1 MSVSFPGRAQI
12 KLSITGRVYGNYM
25 FVNMLEKCALVSSS
39 MCSEK
44 QFCSEITFQMDEGD
58 PHQITDTGNILMLP
72 VLIRARKSPDGRRHN
87 QQSKVESM
95 NDAVFLFIK
104 SSLLFSLLCCYS

>member
-1 MSVSFPGRAQI
+1 MLPALKQPRTVCQLPGRAQI

-25 FVNMLEKCALVSSS
+25 FVNMLEKCALGSSS

-58 PHQITDTGNILMLP
+58 PHQITDTRGILTLP
-72 VLIRARKSPDGRRHN
+72 RPDTCEEKPR
-87 QQSKVESM
+87 QKEPQ
-95 NDAVFLFIK
+95 LTIK
-104 SSLLFSLLCCYS
+104 GGVRV